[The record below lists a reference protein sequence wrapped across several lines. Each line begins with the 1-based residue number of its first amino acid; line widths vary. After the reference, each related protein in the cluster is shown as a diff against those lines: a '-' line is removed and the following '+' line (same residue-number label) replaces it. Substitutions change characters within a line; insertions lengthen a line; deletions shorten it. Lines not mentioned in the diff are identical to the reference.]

1 MVNLSSPTE
10 LQAAIDGNRRE
21 GRRTGYDSYP
31 HLFPPMLGS
40 PVSAAAA
47 AAAVAAGVTRPP
59 LPPHTQGL
67 PMPPSSLAFSLP
79 PMSPLPPPP
88 PPTAAA
94 ALRPNMFNGSSGGF
108 PGSKSNNVENYANQ
122 TPSSSSLRLHILRVP
137 FFCAG
142 RKRLNGAI
150 YSDRVAYGFHELL

>member
-10 LQAAIDGNRRE
+10 LQQAIDGNRRE

-40 PVSAAAA
+40 PVNQLSAGALAAAA
-47 AAAVAAGVTRPP
+47 AAGIGARPP
-59 LPPHTQGL
+59 LPPVPPHTQGM
-67 PMPPSSLAFSLP
+67 PMPPSSMAFSLP

-88 PPTAAA
+88 PPPPSSAA

-108 PGSKSNNVENYANQ
+108 PGSK
-122 TPSSSSLRLHILRVP
+122 
-137 FFCAG
+137 
-142 RKRLNGAI
+142 
-150 YSDRVAYGFHELL
+150 

>member
-21 GRRTGYDSYP
+21 GRRTGYDTYP

-47 AAAVAAGVTRPP
+47 AAAAAAAGVTRPP

-88 PPTAAA
+88 PPPSAAA
-94 ALRPNMFNGSSGGF
+94 TLRPNMFNGSSGGF
-108 PGSKSNNVENYANQ
+108 PGSKWNEYFVYYANQ
-122 TPSSSSLRLHILRVP
+122 TPSFAPSLSLSILILAP
-137 FFCAG
+137 YFTS
-142 RKRLNGAI
+142 AI
-150 YSDRVAYGFHELL
+150 FLLCWPQTFK